1 MDRSN
6 LQQVNM
12 LYAEARSIDLA
23 LQGLD
28 QGGGIVEMSVSMG
41 PIPEDEEGRRSIS
54 GIPVRTTYMT
64 PPPQMIES
72 VKALMTAR
80 KAAIDAEL
88 QSLGLTG

>member
-23 LQGLD
+23 LQGFE

-54 GIPVRTTYMT
+54 GIPVRTTYMPT
-64 PPPQMIES
+64 PPAMLDS

-80 KAAIDAEL
+80 KTAIEQEL
-88 QSLGLTG
+88 QRLGLTG